1 MKYHDSLHFS
11 NCNFDLDKN
20 ACRANRTELLKQYLA
35 LSLLKRTYF
44 DAYTTIYAIFFINN
58 WIIKSFFIFDHYNSI
73 LPTNRLTCRTPTTL
87 VPILI

>member
-44 DAYTTIYAIFFINN
+44 DAYTTIYAI
-58 WIIKSFFIFDHYNSI
+58 KSFFIFDHYNSI